1 MNKTKIFVIYGKAAT
16 GKDTFAKAIKK
27 KLGDKVNLV
36 VSATTRPMRP
46 GEVDGEDYIFLKKS
60 DFLSAIVCGYFLEY
74 KEFNGW
80 YYGILKNSIKK
91 GTTNIVVV
99 DPSAAKKMNYYNRH
113 PTDVTHI
120 FFYLRAP
127 LITRIRRYLN
137 REGKFSFELIRRFV
151 TDWFDF
157 LNINNG
163 IYGIYPHFIVDDNDF
178 DDYVDTAVNIAENL

>member
-1 MNKTKIFVIYGKAAT
+1 MNKTKVFVIYGKAAT

-27 KLGDKVNLV
+27 RLGDKVNLI

-46 GEVDGEDYIFLKKS
+46 GEIDGEDYIFLKKS
-60 DFLSAIVCGYFLEY
+60 DFLSAIFCGYFLEY

-80 YYGILKNSIKK
+80 YYGILNNSIKK
-91 GTTNIVVV
+91 GMTNIVVV
-99 DPSAAKKMNYYNRH
+99 DPSAARKMNYYNK
-113 PTDVTHI
+113 TSVNTTHI

-127 LITRIRRYLN
+127 LVTRIRRYLK
-137 REGKFSFELIRRFV
+137 RDGKFSFELIRRII

-163 IYGIYPHFIVDDNDF
+163 MCGIYPHFIVDVNDF
-178 DDYVDTAVNIAENL
+178 NDYVDVAVNIAENF